1 MLRDLPGQLEL
12 LGQQLDPQFG
22 LGLDPAELELSWSSF
37 PTNSGQAL
45 ANQKLIVVEEVT
57 TSLG

>member
-12 LGQQLDPQFG
+12 LVQQLDLQFG
-22 LGLDPAELELSWSSF
+22 LGFDPAELELSWSSF
-37 PTNSGQAL
+37 PTNSGQAF